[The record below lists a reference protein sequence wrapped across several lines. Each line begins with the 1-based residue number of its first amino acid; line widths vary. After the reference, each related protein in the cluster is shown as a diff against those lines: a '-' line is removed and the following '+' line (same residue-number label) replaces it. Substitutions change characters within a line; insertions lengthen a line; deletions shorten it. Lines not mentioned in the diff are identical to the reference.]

1 MTSLNGEG
9 CYANFLTD
17 PLVRVRLNS
26 GEVTPLSFP
35 SIFTLLL
42 RDEIDS
48 FPALRPHQ
56 RHVLHAFIVQLG
68 ALALLGASETELDG
82 DTDLWLKRL
91 RGLTAIWTD
100 DEPWCLVSPLSRPA
114 LLQPPVPEGSLDGF
128 KLIATSDELDMLI
141 TSKNHDLKA
150 SVASAGG
157 PEDWFFA
164 LLSLQ
169 TQEGFLG
176 AGNYGISRMN
186 GGFANRPG
194 LGIAPPGGPGA
205 RVRRDISVLIATRK
219 ELLRGDGAGYSPTG
233 GLGLDWL
240 AAWDGTESLDL
251 SNLDPWHIEICRRVR
266 VERVGANFHARGKG
280 TSAARIDAKMLSGVT
295 GDPWAPLVIE
305 KDKRKMFSVSGG
317 GFGYRKMVQLLFDT
331 NAILSPPMQRIAETD
346 NHSGLDIIARG
357 LARGQGKT
365 EGFHER
371 RVPVSAWINKG
382 WSRQASDPVAQLA
395 SARVANAGEVARSVR
410 FALSLLVE
418 PDRQQG
424 ERMKPQTEKAIQ
436 PWVDR
441 FDLAIDRTFFSDM
454 EREVVVL
461 GDEAAASP
469 ERDTWL
475 IWLQT
480 QGLDLIED
488 AAAALGRG
496 GMRRLR
502 AIVRA
507 KGAFSG
513 LFFKTFPHLRAG
525 KDDERSQARMGISA

>member
-1 MTSLNGEG
+1 
-9 CYANFLTD
+9 LTD
-17 PLVRVRLNS
+17 PLIRARLFT
-26 GEVTPLSFP
+26 GEIKSLSFP
-35 SIFTLLL
+35 DIYDLLL

-56 RHVLHAFIVQLG
+56 RHVWHAFLVQMG
-68 ALALLGASETELDG
+68 ALALLRAGEKEPDG
-82 DTDLWLKRL
+82 DADRWRERL
-91 RGLTAIWTD
+91 RGLTAEWAD
-100 DEPWCLVSPLSRPA
+100 DAPWCLVSPLSKPA
-114 LLQPPVPEGSLDGF
+114 LFQPPVPEGSLDEF
-128 KLIATSDELDMLI
+128 KLIATPDELDMLI

-150 SVASAGG
+150 SIASVGG
-157 PEDWFFA
+157 AEDWFFA

-194 LGIAPPGGPGA
+194 VGLGPQGGPGA
-205 RVRRDISVLIATRK
+205 RVLRDIAVLLGSRV
-219 ELLRGDGAGYSPTG
+219 ELLRGDGAGYCPTG
-233 GLGLDWL
+233 GVGLGWL
-240 AAWDGTESLDL
+240 PSWDGGQSLDL
-251 SNLDPWHIEICRRVR
+251 SALDPWHIEICRRVR
-266 VERVGANFHARGKG
+266 IESIGKNYQARGKS
-280 TSAARIDAKMLSGVT
+280 TNVARIDAKALSGVT
-295 GDPWAPLVIE
+295 GDAWAPLVIE

-317 GFGYRKMVQLLFDT
+317 GFGYRKMVQLLFDAKT
-331 NAILSPPMQRIAETD
+331 IAPPPMQRIAQTD
-346 NHSGLDIIARG
+346 GPANLEVIARG

-395 SARVANAGEVARSVR
+395 NARVANAGEVARSVG

-418 PDRQQG
+418 PDWQQG
-424 ERMKPQTEKAIQ
+424 ERMKPQTEKAIK

-441 FDLAIDRTFFSDM
+441 FDLAIDRAFFSDM
-454 EREVVVL
+454 EREVIVL
-461 GDEAAASP
+461 GDEAAASA
-469 ERDTWL
+469 ERNAWL
-475 IWLQT
+475 LGLQT

-513 LFFKTFPHLRAG
+513 LFFKIFPHLRAG
-525 KDDERSQARMGISA
+525 KADELSKAEVEISA